1 MCMTCTLLQIQWF
14 SYSPLATVSCEG
26 SSVPLDKM
34 QVGFQRRKP
43 STSMLYLQCH
53 GKVRW
58 EHSHVHQSL
67 TSNKNLQQDSLD
79 SVSIRFLR
87 AQNFS
92 CAQKDRP
99 TWTMLWQCRLQ
110 EVVEETL
117 FKCRDSIL
125 SYKNSLPAIPVTQQS
140 RDFPQRKGYFHS
152 ELWLATLHS
161 R

>member
-87 AQNFS
+87 AQNL
-92 CAQKDRP
+92 CPEGQANMNHAV
-99 TWTMLWQCRLQ
+99 TMQASRSGGRDTVQMQRQHPELQ
-110 EVVEETL
+110 EFIT
-117 FKCRDSIL
+117 C
-125 SYKNSLPAIPVTQQS
+125 NSS
-140 RDFPQRKGYFHS
+140 HS
-152 ELWLATLHS
+152 AE
-161 R
+161 